1 MFNDTIVAISSA
13 IGDGAIGIVRMS
25 GENSLDIINEV
36 FFTKKNKKKVF
47 RNKEMVYGY
56 IKKDGNILDEVM
68 AVYMSAPKTYT
79 NEDIVEIYCHG
90 GIISIKRV
98 LDFLLE
104 NGARIAEPGEF
115 TKRAFL
121 NGRLDLSQA
130 EAVMD
135 IVSAKTEKGFDIAY
149 SQLEGLLS
157 QRVNK
162 IREKLLKTIAHL
174 EVCIDY
180 PEEDIEELT
189 YADIYK
195 DFKSIEMEL
204 KTLLSHA
211 HNGKILREGIKIAII
226 GKPNVGKSSLLNAL
240 LREARAIVTDIA
252 GTTRDV
258 IEEHLNIQGIPI
270 RIIDTAGIRKTSDQ
284 IEKIGVERSKE
295 VFNEADM
302 VLFVL
307 NSAEILSDEDKE
319 LIELVSNKKSIVILN
334 KIDLESKLEIK
345 HIEDTFNDRQI
356 IKTSL
361 LQDDGILDVENAI
374 VKMVYEGD
382 IKASDDTLLSN
393 TRHIS
398 AIKNALKSI
407 ESAIAA
413 TGNKMPYDFI
423 EVDSMDCLDFLGEIT
438 GETVENDVVKKI
450 FGQFCLGK

>member
-1 MFNDTIVAISSA
+1 MVNDTIVAISTA

-25 GENSLDIINEV
+25 GENALHILNEV
-36 FFTKKNKKKVF
+36 FFTKNDKKKTF
-47 RNKEMVYGY
+47 ISREMSYGF
-56 IKKDGNILDEVM
+56 IKKDGLILDEVM
-68 AVYMSAPKTYT
+68 AVYMSGPKTYT
-79 NEDIVEIYCHG
+79 TEDLVEIYCHG

-98 LDFLLE
+98 LDLLLE
-104 NGARIAEPGEF
+104 SGARIAEAGEF

-135 IVSAKTEKGFDIAY
+135 MVSAKTEKGFDVAY
-149 SQLEGLLS
+149 NQLEGLLS
-157 QRVNK
+157 TRINN
-162 IREKLLKTIAHL
+162 IRNKLLKVIAHL

-189 YADIYK
+189 YSEILK
-195 DFKSIEMEL
+195 DFTTIKDEL
-204 KTLLSHA
+204 VGILSNA
-211 HNGKILREGIKIAII
+211 KNGRILREGIKIAII

-295 VFNEADM
+295 IFNEADM
-302 VLFVL
+302 ILFVL
-307 NSAEILSDEDKE
+307 NSSEPLSDEDRD

-334 KIDLESKLEIK
+334 KIDLKAQLEIN
-345 HIEDTFNDRQI
+345 HIEKIFNDRQI

-361 LQDDGILDVENAI
+361 LKDEGIMDVENAI
-374 VKMVYEGD
+374 VNMVYDGD
-382 IKASDDTLLSN
+382 LKASDDNILSN
-393 TRHIS
+393 VRHID
-398 AIKNALKSI
+398 AIRNGLTSI
-407 ESAIAA
+407 EAAINAA
-413 TGNKMPYDFI
+413 KSNMPYDFI
-423 EVDSMDCLDFLGEIT
+423 EVDSMDCLDYLGEVT
-438 GETVENDVVKKI
+438 GETVENDIVNKI